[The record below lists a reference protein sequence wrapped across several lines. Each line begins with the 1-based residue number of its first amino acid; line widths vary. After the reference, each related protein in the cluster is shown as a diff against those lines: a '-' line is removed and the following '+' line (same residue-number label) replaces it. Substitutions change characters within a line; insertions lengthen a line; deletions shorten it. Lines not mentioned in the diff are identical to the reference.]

1 MIDPATLR
9 YVMTYS
15 TLIKESVDYEIR
27 AKKALKQGDVP
38 AFNYLMVQA
47 QAAMDE
53 SSRRL
58 YIQHGTDHGQRQATW
73 MRYYAQLTPLI

>member
-1 MIDPATLR
+1 MIDPANLR
-9 YVMTYS
+9 YIMSYS
-15 TLIKESVDYEIR
+15 ALIKESVNFEAM
-27 AKKALKQGDVP
+27 AKEALERGDDA

-47 QAAMDE
+47 QSSMDE

-58 YIQHGTDHGQRQATW
+58 YVQHGTDHGQRQATW